1 MRTGQPERIGRPLT
15 TPERDV
21 LVLVAE
27 GFTNAE
33 IAVELFKSLDTVKEQ
48 LASVCVKLE
57 ARSRSHAVAIGIRRG
72 VIG

>member
-1 MRTGQPERIGRPLT
+1 MRAGHADRVGVALTEPERA
-15 TPERDV
+15 V

-27 GFTNAE
+27 GMTNGE

-57 ARSRSHAVAIGIRRG
+57 ARSRAHAVALGIRRG
-72 VIG
+72 VIS